1 VIACCHRGIQSCA
14 GLLACVIV
22 ALFSASAATA
32 STNIIETIAAP
43 SHNDK
48 SGLANFA
55 LQMVGQIQSQQQ
67 VTLRVVQD
75 TQRQNAET
83 IHSLGIQLKFAT
95 AIVMLLGAGLV
106 VALLYVR
113 EALRSIQRRVRPL
126 VPPPSA
132 RSPANGIIQR
142 LASLLDTGGALL
154 DLKQPA
160 HALVCFEE
168 ALALDNHQAKAHVKK
183 AAALEQLGRLDEALA
198 SYDHALALDDSL
210 VDAYVGKGAVY
221 NRLERYREAL
231 ECYEHAVHLQPT
243 INISQIHSLPRVST
257 PRLTP

>member
-1 VIACCHRGIQSCA
+1 MTACRHRGIQSCA

-22 ALFSASAATA
+22 TLFSTATATAAT
-32 STNIIETIAAP
+32 NVVETIPTP

-67 VTLRVVQD
+67 ATLQVVQD
-75 TQRQNAET
+75 SQRQNAET
-83 IHSLGIQLKFAT
+83 IHALGIQLKFAI
-95 AIVMLLGAGLV
+95 AIVILLGAILV
-106 VALLYVR
+106 VVLLYVR
-113 EALRSIQRRVRPL
+113 GALQSIQRRVRPL

-132 RSPANGIIQR
+132 LPSANGIIHR
-142 LASLLDTGGALL
+142 LTSLLDTGDALL
-154 DLKQPA
+154 NIKQPA

-168 ALALDNHQAKAHVKK
+168 VLALDSHHAKAHVRK
-183 AAALEQLGRLDEALA
+183 AAAFEQLGRLDDALA

-210 VDAYVGKGAVY
+210 ADAYVGKGAVY

-231 ECYEHAVHLQPT
+231 ECYERAVHLQPT
-243 INISQIHSLPRVST
+243 INISQIHSLP
-257 PRLTP
+257 